1 VVTSQLRTFG
11 QYTWAPW
18 CYRFYGI
25 GLTGSDRAETAR
37 GDQKARNPDT
47 KQHQSSLIEC
57 DILDLPSPLP
67 GLKAGRAYAS
77 SGPPDCNKQST
88 GLQQAGGISDRL
100 ACSTGQ
106 PIANPYDRINPSISD
121 SAQVIAASI
130 DLPDWVHM
138 AIIFGIVACANI
150 WVPIFSGAG

>member
-1 VVTSQLRTFG
+1 VAIGPTGSGHEPTATFG

-67 GLKAGRAYAS
+67 EGWSGVCIIRA
-77 SGPPDCNKQST
+77 T